1 MVTFN
6 FFSAADNCALDCH
19 TIALIPFLTDGN
31 VTSSFKETTK
41 YCVPFE
47 SSVGNT
53 ANVAMFS
60 FLSNKLSFFFGLQE
74 YNKIEDEF
82 LILYTSNF
90 PLGVL
95 NDTSL
100 VTKSY
105 SFAFGGSSNVVV
117 AVVVVTVV
125 FAFSF
130 ASPEKKNFAKGT
142 KLDAKASLFS

>member
-1 MVTFN
+1 
-6 FFSAADNCALDCH
+6 
-19 TIALIPFLTDGN
+19 
-31 VTSSFKETTK
+31 
-41 YCVPFE
+41 
-47 SSVGNT
+47 
-53 ANVAMFS
+53 
-60 FLSNKLSFFFGLQE
+60 LQE

-117 AVVVVTVV
+117 AVVVVVVVVTVV